1 MFSLELSAVD
11 VVVERLDLPRH
22 WQPFDVP
29 HIGATIDERKRHVER
44 VWEKLRSAGLAG
56 PDRLDAETEQAM
68 HAWTRPDILV
78 VVRADQVVG
87 QRLVLYRAAAAHGVG
102 VLSELIGDQIE
113 FAVMKADRLV
123 GEVVAQLPPLA
134 PVPLRDVSITT
145 GAPAARDDPDS
156 PLAFR
161 EQPTDMR
168 AMRAFASWPVERFG
182 SFELSI
188 RDRGGRLAPAGI
200 AQFVDTE
207 GGRYVVFTAP
217 LPNGQKRVTFVPS
230 DGSHIRRWLHEQIAI
245 AQEDRS

>member
-1 MFSLELSAVD
+1 VFSLELSAVD
-11 VVVERLDLPRH
+11 VVVERLGLPRH

-68 HAWTRPDILV
+68 HAWTRPDLLV

-87 QRLVLYRAAAAHGVG
+87 QRLVLYRAAAANGVG

-113 FAVMKADRLV
+113 FDVMKADRLI
-123 GEVVAQLPPLA
+123 GEIVAQLPPLA

-145 GAPAARDDPDS
+145 GAPALRDAPDS

-182 SFELSI
+182 SFELST
-188 RDRGGRLAPAGI
+188 RNRAGRLASAGI

-207 GGRYVVFTAP
+207 GGRYVVFTTP
-217 LPNGQKRVTFVPS
+217 LSNGQKRVSFVPS
-230 DGSHIRRWLHEQIAI
+230 DGTHIRRWLHEQIAI